1 VPQSSDAIFNSGDAE
16 GHSPSFSDV
25 LFQNERA
32 MWWAEFDSIGEE
44 AVRSNVDSNS
54 YTPTGMKV
62 ARQWLARRESAQL
75 RGDVQSIRAL
85 AEHVQRTASDSLR
98 SELEELT
105 LASRVDA
112 NSRAIVEIAANAK
125 RNARAMVFIGVVTS
139 LFSLCA
145 IMMVLASSRQV
156 ASNTKQA
163 SAQPSRPKQA
173 LVRLPPPAAAP
184 AEIRQ
189 ASVIAPENAQ
199 KKQPSNTKQASAH
212 PSRPKQALVR
222 RPPPAVP
229 PAELRQASAIP
240 PENAQNRQMSNAPQI
255 MSPELKP
262 DGQSSAEV
270 LALIADKVGGEGT
283 INFTAQ
289 FHDMAT
295 GRDYTE
301 ELSYRASNV
310 TIDPN
315 RCLVGYQWHI
325 EQDGRVVSDQY
336 RTVQLRLAKSI
347 SVRSIDAEPGR
358 RFSMRADPTV
368 YVVKIARWDN
378 ASEDALYFRDK
389 NMAERVGMATRH
401 AMELCENE
409 QQQFRRR

>member
-1 VPQSSDAIFNSGDAE
+1 MPQSSDAIFNSGDAE

-173 LVRLPPPAAAP
+173 LVRLPPQVAEVVPRPVLDGTAARMPVWCLTRLA
-184 AEIRQ
+184 AKRQ
-189 ASVIAPENAQ
+189 A
-199 KKQPSNTKQASAH
+199 PS
-212 PSRPKQALVR
+212 
-222 RPPPAVP
+222 
-229 PAELRQASAIP
+229 
-240 PENAQNRQMSNAPQI
+240 
-255 MSPELKP
+255 
-262 DGQSSAEV
+262 
-270 LALIADKVGGEGT
+270 
-283 INFTAQ
+283 
-289 FHDMAT
+289 
-295 GRDYTE
+295 
-301 ELSYRASNV
+301 
-310 TIDPN
+310 
-315 RCLVGYQWHI
+315 
-325 EQDGRVVSDQY
+325 
-336 RTVQLRLAKSI
+336 
-347 SVRSIDAEPGR
+347 
-358 RFSMRADPTV
+358 
-368 YVVKIARWDN
+368 
-378 ASEDALYFRDK
+378 
-389 NMAERVGMATRH
+389 
-401 AMELCENE
+401 
-409 QQQFRRR
+409 